1 MKFVQVF
8 SMLLACGA
16 TSACA
21 TAGHQP
27 IADTSCLAFQ
37 TIKFAQLPP
46 GQNDDPGNRADS
58 DLTVADIMGHNAAW
72 ERLCRKPER

>member
-1 MKFVQVF
+1 MKRVQVL
-8 SMLLACGA
+8 SMLLLCGVS
-16 TSACA
+16 SACA
-21 TAGHQP
+21 TAGRPP

-46 GQNDDPGNRADS
+46 GQTDDPGNQADS

-72 ERLCRKPER
+72 DELCRKVER